1 MTEGSLS
8 EAVHRLM
15 HAYKHLL
22 REGVQRQKIEL
33 PVTQIRVLKAI
44 CRNDQINAQSIAKR
58 MQRDKAQ
65 VTRALNDLIRD
76 GLIVKGDNP
85 LDRRSQLLNP
95 TSEGRAVM
103 TKLDSVEEWAVQQLT
118 AKLESDELAFF
129 LRISQTMADSAKQVG
144 NTEKGES

>member
-1 MTEGSLS
+1 M
-8 EAVHRLM
+8 
-15 HAYKHLL
+15 
-22 REGVQRQKIEL
+22 
-33 PVTQIRVLKAI
+33 LKAI
-44 CRNDQINAQSIAKR
+44 CRNDQITAQSIAKR

-65 VTRALNDLIRD
+65 ITRALNDLIRD
-76 GLIVKGDNP
+76 GLIVEADNP

-144 NTEKGES
+144 NAEKEES